1 MVPGFMVNIMSV
13 SERIK
18 LAMTSLLYVLIL
30 MGGLGIVLTVLA
42 VGWVF
47 VAFYI
52 YKKKEEEILEKRRK
66 NTIHMSSI
74 DN

>member
-1 MVPGFMVNIMSV
+1 
-13 SERIK
+13 
-18 LAMTSLLYVLIL
+18 MTSLLYVLIL
-30 MGGLGIVLTVLA
+30 MVGLGIVLTALA

-52 YKKKEEEILEKRRK
+52 YKKKESEVLEKRRK